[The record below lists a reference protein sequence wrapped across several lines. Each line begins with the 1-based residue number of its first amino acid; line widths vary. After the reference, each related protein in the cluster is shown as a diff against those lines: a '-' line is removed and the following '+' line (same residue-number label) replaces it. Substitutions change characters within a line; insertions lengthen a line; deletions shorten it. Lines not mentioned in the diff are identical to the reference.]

1 MAAMSLYVMPT
12 QNPYQRPFRIF
23 AGIAVSLLLAILCI
37 ATWTPEGMNNE
48 IRQILAWI
56 AGIIVVVSIVVG
68 SRLGLRQGLWKLK
81 EGFGVEVSEGKLI
94 QKPPGSAVVEIPLAQ
109 ISSLQESRGG
119 WLIVRGDEPKKH
131 IAIPTEIVGLENL
144 RREISGNLTVSELRI
159 RLSPRLFLPSALF
172 VLACIFLFASHSRAV
187 VLGAG
192 GAALLL
198 HGFSIYSLRRKMQP
212 TGKANL
218 FTLTSVVIFL
228 IFAWIVSR
236 ASERDPATSPHKLT
250 LERGSDILDNSK

>member
-12 QNPYQRPFRIF
+12 QNPYQRPFRIL

-37 ATWTPEGMNNE
+37 ATWTPEGLNNE

-56 AGIIVVVSIVVG
+56 AGVIVVASIVVG

-94 QKPPGSAVVEIPLAQ
+94 QKPPGSAVVEISLDQ
-109 ISSLQESRGG
+109 ISSLQQSRGG
-119 WLIVRGDEPKKH
+119 WLIVKGNGPKEQ
-131 IAIPTEIVGLENL
+131 IAIPAEIVGLESL
-144 RREISGNLTVSELRI
+144 KREISANLTVSKLRI
-159 RLSPRLFLPSALF
+159 TLSPWLFLPSAAF

-212 TGKANL
+212 TGKANFL
-218 FTLTSVVIFL
+218 TLTSVVIFL
-228 IFAWIVSR
+228 ILVWIVYDRAISR
-236 ASERDPATSPHKLT
+236 F
-250 LERGSDILDNSK
+250 